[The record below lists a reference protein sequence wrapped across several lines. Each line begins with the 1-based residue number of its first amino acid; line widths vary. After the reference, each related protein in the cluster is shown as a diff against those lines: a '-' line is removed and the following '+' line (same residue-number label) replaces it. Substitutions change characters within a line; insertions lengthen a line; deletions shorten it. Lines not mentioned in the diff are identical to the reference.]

1 MRNTQNETV
10 QNAMK
15 VAKRIAITMF
25 CCLPFML
32 VFAYLLRNILNK
44 DIYQILFFMAFLA
57 IVVVIEEIVSRK
69 AEKRKKLK
77 QEIEPTKDVFK

>member
-15 VAKRIAITMF
+15 VAKRIAITML

-32 VFAYLLRNILNK
+32 VFAYLLRNVLNK